1 MIIDALTSI
10 SFKEEK
16 LLEDLQ
22 EHRKEY
28 TTDDTLDWIYTSEGE
43 LWLKDW
49 LTDCS
54 DDNIDDIPDWSMQE
68 IFDYIEEFLPDE

>member
-10 SFKEEK
+10 SFKEER

-43 LWLKDW
+43 LWIKDW
-49 LTDCS
+49 LIDCS

>member
-22 EHRKEY
+22 EHRKGY

-43 LWLKDW
+43 LWIKDW
-49 LTDCS
+49 LTDYS
-54 DDNIDDIPDWSMQE
+54 NDNIDDIPDWSMQE
-68 IFDYIEEFLPDE
+68 IYDYIEEFLPDE

>member
-16 LLEDLQ
+16 LVEDLQ
-22 EHRKEY
+22 EYRKEY
-28 TTDDTLDWIYTSEGE
+28 TVDDTLDWIYTSEGE
-43 LWLKDW
+43 LWIKDW
-49 LTDCS
+49 LNDCS
-54 DDNIDDIPDWSMQE
+54 ISKIDDIPDWSMQE